1 MRKWAPLLIVVVAV
15 IASLLAFQRL
25 PATVPTH
32 WSVSGVPNG
41 WSSRAW
47 GAFVSPLILLG
58 LMGVMWLI
66 PRIDPRG
73 QNYAK
78 FPGTYDGLFISIML
92 VVLVMH
98 FVILASALGYP
109 IAIQRW
115 LPFTMGAFF
124 IVLGNLL
131 PRVRPNWFF
140 GIRTPWTLSSDR
152 VWEKTHRLAG
162 YLFVILGIVILLG
175 GGIASRM
182 MMPAFG
188 ALIGITAL
196 ALVVYSY
203 VEWKRESQTVT
214 PSSTT

>member
-1 MRKWAPLLIVVVAV
+1 MRKWVPLLIVAVAV
-15 IASLLAFQRL
+15 IASLVVFQRL
-25 PATVPTH
+25 PSTVPTH
-32 WSVSGVPNG
+32 WSASGVPDG
-41 WSSRAW
+41 FSSRAW
-47 GAFVSPLILLG
+47 GAFVSPVMLLG
-58 LMGVMWLI
+58 LMGVMWLL
-66 PRIDPRG
+66 PRIDPRAE
-73 QNYAK
+73 NYAK
-78 FPGTYDGLFISIML
+78 FAGTYDGLFISIML

-98 FVILASALGYP
+98 FVVLASALGYP
-109 IAIQRW
+109 VAIQRW

-152 VWEKTHRLAG
+152 VWEKTHRLGG
-162 YLFVILGIVILLG
+162 YLFVILGIIILLA

-196 ALVVYSY
+196 TLVVYSY
-203 VEWKRESQTVT
+203 VEWKRERGPGSR
-214 PSSTT
+214 SST